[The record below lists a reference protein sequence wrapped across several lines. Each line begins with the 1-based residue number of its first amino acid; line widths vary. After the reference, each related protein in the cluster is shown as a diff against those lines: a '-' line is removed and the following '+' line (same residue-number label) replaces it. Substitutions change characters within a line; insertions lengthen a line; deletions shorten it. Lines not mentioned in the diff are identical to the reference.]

1 MPGGG
6 KWSFESALQFLT
18 ANVNMNAPFVKFEVE
33 RYFGWPGQAPSYK
46 IGQRVWEDLRD
57 EIAQIEGDSFDLKE
71 FHPRALAIGGCG
83 LDTLRTAV
91 RRQYAE
97 VKSR

>member
-6 KWSFESALQFLT
+6 AWTFESALQFMS

-33 RYFGWPGQAPSYK
+33 RYFGWPGQAPAYK

-57 EIAQIEGDSFDLKE
+57 EIAQLEGDRFDLKE
-71 FHPRALAIGGCG
+71 FHRRALGIGGCG

-91 RRQYAE
+91 RRLYTDGA
-97 VKSR
+97 SR